1 MREMKK
7 TMTLFLRSF
16 NEHQDS
22 IIFEFSL
29 KVSLTPQLRAFIYND
44 SFLKISDKSEKR

>member
-1 MREMKK
+1 MREMEK
-7 TMTLFLRSF
+7 TMTLFLWPF

-22 IIFEFSL
+22 VIFKFPL